1 MWACACVLAEAASGD
16 ILFNG
21 DSDIGQ
27 LFKIFEILGSPGPG
41 KHMAWAGVEALPF
54 YQPIFPNMRPRDLA
68 THPLTAPLCASPAAA
83 DLLRQML
90 IFDPR
95 ERLTAAD
102 ALAPPFFASETP
114 LPPPASPPPKAL
126 GARAADAA
134 AAAASAAACAR
145 AAASAAAAF

>member
-68 THPLTAPLCASPAAA
+68 TLRDGLARLPAARA
-83 DLLRQML
+83 TPNEQGLAGGRPDLLEK
-90 IFDPR
+90 I
-95 ERLTAAD
+95 
-102 ALAPPFFASETP
+102 
-114 LPPPASPPPKAL
+114 
-126 GARAADAA
+126 RAVLSSVDLQLDAA
-134 AAAASAAACAR
+134 LE
-145 AAASAAAAF
+145 